1 MFKKL
6 YNYTKNKLYHW
17 VIYEPPPTEL
27 MPYDFSRL
35 KYEIRPGDVLLIE
48 GRSRISSVIRSI
60 TQSSWTHAAL
70 YIGRQ
75 IDFEDEEILEIL
87 KRHTDAKDKTRLI
100 LEGLMG
106 RGTVVEPLTTYR

>member
-1 MFKKL
+1 MKRFYRYL
-6 YNYTKNKLYHW
+6 KNKLYQW
-17 VIYEPPPTEL
+17 LVYEPPSAEL
-27 MPYDFSRL
+27 LAFDFNRL